1 MKQREVT
8 NFAKGGGNLIAS
20 LCKIGYFPHRMFG
33 MFLFKIKIFMY
44 KLLEQLPYCKFTI
57 IRENF
62 NFTNILEFHLSQIQ
76 HSRETFEPL
85 HEKTCFMPYANN
97 KGADQPMHLRS
108 LISNFVI
115 HCLDSIIPTLTK
127 SKTSRL

>member
-8 NFAKGGGNLIAS
+8 NFAKGGNLIAS

-33 MFLFKIKIFMY
+33 KFLFEIKILLY

-62 NFTNILEFHLSQIQ
+62 IFTNIREFLLSQIQ
-76 HSRETFEPL
+76 HSPETFEPR

-97 KGADQPMHLRS
+97 KGADQPAYPRR
-108 LISNFVI
+108 LISTFVI
-115 HCLDSIIPTLTK
+115 HYLDSIIHILIK